1 MSMWRNILGRVRPQ
15 ALTGCKGF
23 GLSRSMASKDF
34 VDSPKCSKVDNGGCQ
49 NKTQCSPKSIAKP
62 KKEKEEPFQFHHLL
76 KQPAECCADPCP
88 ERFPTFDECLYKESD
103 KAARKYQVTW
113 VECPPIQIK
122 PKKICCFEKGKRP
135 PIPRR
140 KRKEP
145 KAKCEEEVQCPE
157 EGRCPKITLPGC
169 RPARNPARCV
179 VVRKHADCV
188 KVKAP
193 YPSFSECRR
202 PKPRPLRKV
211 ECQCLSIP
219 SVCDVMAYRR
229 GLESGGGRRS
239 NCGKK

>member
-1 MSMWRNILGRVRPQ
+1 
-15 ALTGCKGF
+15 
-23 GLSRSMASKDF
+23 MASKDF

-88 ERFPTFDECLYKESD
+88 ERLPTFDECLYKESD

-140 KRKEP
+140 KCKEP

-157 EGRCPKITLPGC
+157 EGRCPIYVGRFSVLHDLHKKFRENRSSRFG
-169 RPARNPARCV
+169 V
-179 VVRKHADCV
+179 VW
-188 KVKAP
+188 
-193 YPSFSECRR
+193 
-202 PKPRPLRKV
+202 
-211 ECQCLSIP
+211 
-219 SVCDVMAYRR
+219 
-229 GLESGGGRRS
+229 
-239 NCGKK
+239 